1 MRDAIIEKY
10 RPEDMISEEERERL
24 KKREEEDLYVN
35 TDKKGMKKIEVLG
48 ADMSYHWRSDIR

>member
-1 MRDAIIEKY
+1 LRDAIIEKY

-24 KKREEEDLYVN
+24 KKLEEEELYVN

-48 ADMSYHWRSDIR
+48 ADMSY